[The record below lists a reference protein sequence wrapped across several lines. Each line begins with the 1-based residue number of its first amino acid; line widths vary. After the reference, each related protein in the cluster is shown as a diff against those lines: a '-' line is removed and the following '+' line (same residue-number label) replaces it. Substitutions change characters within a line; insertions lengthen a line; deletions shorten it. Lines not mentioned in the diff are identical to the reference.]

1 MPSIAKLLPA
11 IVLLSTTIYIPA
23 ATAAT
28 AAAAELTGCAA
39 KRDAITQQIQQAQKN
54 PERRAGLEKAL
65 DEVNAN
71 CRDTALDKERNRKII
86 KAQVKV
92 NEAEHALHKAESEH
106 RSEKKLTKLRAKYES
121 AKAELAEAEAALKQ

>member
-1 MPSIAKLLPA
+1 MPSIARLLSA
-11 IVLLSTTIYIPA
+11 IVLFSTAIHIPA
-23 ATAAT
+23 AFAAT

-39 KRDAITQQIQQAQKN
+39 KRDAVTLQIQQAQKN

-65 DEVNAN
+65 DEINAN
-71 CRDTALDKERNRKII
+71 CRDTDLDKQRNQKII

-92 NEAEHALHKAESEH
+92 NETEHALHKAEREK
-106 RSEKKLTKLRAKYES
+106 RSEKKLARLRTKYES

>member
-1 MPSIAKLLPA
+1 MSSIAKLLPA
-11 IVLLSTTIYIPA
+11 IVLLSAAIHIPSACA
-23 ATAAT
+23 ATQ
-28 AAAAELTGCAA
+28 LTGCAA
-39 KRDAITQQIQQAQKN
+39 KRDAITLQIQQAQKN

-71 CRDTALDKERNRKII
+71 CRDTDLDKERNRKII

-92 NEAEHALHKAESEH
+92 NEAERALHKAERDKKPE
-106 RSEKKLTKLRAKYES
+106 EKLAKLRAKYDS

>member
-11 IVLLSTTIYIPA
+11 IILLSAAIHIPTAFA
-23 ATAAT
+23 ATQ
-28 AAAAELTGCAA
+28 LTGCAA
-39 KRDAITQQIQQAQKN
+39 KRDAITLQIQQAQKN
-54 PERRAGLEKAL
+54 PERKAGLEKAL

-71 CRDTALDKERNRKII
+71 CRDTDLDKQRNQKII

-92 NEAEHALHKAESEH
+92 NETERALHKAEREQ
-106 RSEKKLTKLRAKYES
+106 RSEKKLAKLRAKYES